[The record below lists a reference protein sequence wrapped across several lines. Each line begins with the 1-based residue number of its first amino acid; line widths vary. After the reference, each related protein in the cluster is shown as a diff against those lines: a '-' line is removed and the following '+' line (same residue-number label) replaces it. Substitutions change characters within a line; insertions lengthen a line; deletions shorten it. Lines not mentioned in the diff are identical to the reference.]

1 MADVNKSVQISYRA
15 DLKQLIN
22 QLQKMPGVTEQEAKK
37 MVAQLDRQF
46 KRAERSAK
54 KAATAQ
60 SKAMKR
66 VKTSADQA
74 AVSVQDLGDQAG
86 DLDRAFM
93 GASQAASLLNPALGE
108 AVMIGSDAAAIFEAI
123 TLGLNALN
131 PVFLAIAAT
140 VGAAAVA
147 FGGLNAANEKRLDLL
162 SRLREAEEVERDRLS
177 NLANTVSSVADR
189 YTKASE
195 ELSAFT
201 GQLNDADLDRIRATR
216 EINKATQAD
225 VDAMSERIRQ
235 SEILVKILS
244 REQTLMADMT
254 EEEKELLK
262 AAQLRF
268 QSVSNSA
275 DLEGT
280 TRKSIS
286 ARLNL
291 TKELTQE
298 IHNEEQIREAI
309 IIRGEQTLDM
319 QNLLVQLQRE
329 FNEEQEKE
337 EKRQEKIRSHRE
349 AIHKLDVAINAA
361 QEQGL
366 DPIEKIELGFQKQI
380 DHLKEQEHLVGNNA
394 QKRIDFINAITTLE
408 KLQAA
413 AVRDAIL
420 ATDDEEQKSHI
431 ENINRTEKLAQ
442 LKHQLHLMNLS
453 GDELEEQKIIDKYN
467 TELDKIRE
475 LSLATEEYHLFQK
488 ARVQLQSQMDQELHD
503 QRIGQI
509 KDEFKLGLETALG
522 LQSEVSSLLDQKA
535 SKLEDQLDKDIDSTK
550 ERYQSE
556 TEMIEDQLKMK
567 QITDAEANRMRV
579 ELKRKEASELHRIET
594 QQQSEIL
601 KLRTQEFRLNQT
613 AALANIAFR
622 TSEAIMASL
631 ATYPGIP
638 GALLAAAAG
647 ATGAT
652 QAAIVLN
659 QQPPESHM
667 GGFLAPDE
675 QIRTVLT
682 GEAVLDR
689 ATVNRIGGESGVR
702 SLMNEGQ
709 SDNQVVVIQPFRHV
723 DRYNRSARQM
733 RGRSASRRY

>member
-1 MADVNKSVQISYRA
+1 MADVNKSVEISYRA

-162 SRLREAEEVERDRLS
+162 SRLREAEEAERDRLS
-177 NLANTVSSVADR
+177 NLANTVTSVADR

-195 ELSAFT
+195 ELAAFT
-201 GQLNDADLDRIRATR
+201 GQLNEADLDRIRATR

-319 QNLLVQLQRE
+319 QNELVELQRE

-337 EKRQEKIRSHRE
+337 EKRQERIRSHRE
-349 AIHKLDVAINAA
+349 AIKNLDQLINDVH
-361 QEQGL
+361 EQSL
-366 DPIEKIELGFQKQI
+366 DPIGKAFLQYQKQI
-380 DHLKEQEHLVGNNA
+380 DALKEQENLIGKNA
-394 QKRIDFINAITTLE
+394 ERRLGFENAIGLLSSAQSE
-408 KLQAA
+408 
-413 AVRDAIL
+413 AVKT
-420 ATDDEEQKSHI
+420 ATEAQQS
-431 ENINRTEKLAQ
+431 TEKTL
-442 LKHQLHLMNLS
+442 
-453 GDELEEQKIIDKYN
+453 DDRRLEALEILRERQNKAHN
-467 TELDKIRE
+467 QRIRE
-475 LSLATEEYHLFQK
+475 LEAEKVQQMQAAQTIGSAFDQFAKSNLEFLQESGRATEE
-488 ARVQLQSQMDQELHD
+488 
-503 QRIGQI
+503 QI
-509 KDEFKLGLETALG
+509 ISAFKL
-522 LQSEVSSLLDQKA
+522 QQA
-535 SKLEDQLDKDIDSTK
+535 SGIAQATINGAVAAT
-550 ERYQSE
+550 R
-556 TEMIEDQLKMK
+556 
-567 QITDAEANRMRV
+567 
-579 ELKRKEASELHRIET
+579 
-594 QQQSEIL
+594 
-601 KLRTQEFRLNQT
+601 
-613 AALANIAFR
+613 ALAELGPVAGPVAA
-622 TSEAIMASL
+622 TAI
-631 ATYPGIP
+631 
-638 GALLAAAAG
+638 AAG
-647 ATGAT
+647 V
-652 QAAIVLN
+652 AAQIGIIAS
-659 QQPPESHM
+659 QKPPTSHM

-675 QIRTVLT
+675 QMRTVLT

-702 SLMNEGQ
+702 SLMNAGE